1 MTCYFT
7 NLFSLHS
14 SCQLCWW
21 VKLVKLVNPGAASC
35 QSRPGGSLSM
45 WLGHPMWWTSRCL
58 GRFPWESR
66 TNKLKQKSRESRDLD
81 RRKFTNLPF
90 KNQTNHDIHVHL
102 DFQQLWHY
110 FILKKN
116 DVSLILRHL
125 KFKDTSMV
133 AVNGSLFLFSGV
145 LVDVCNDFLH
155 PALISPSGSFSRW
168 KSEEWQ
174 FPSWSWQR
182 KTWTWENQAKTK
194 HNKWSETGAD
204 YELREGKRWDYW
216 WNVACTWRCIP
227 DEAWKMGHHFL
238 TRISSWRKSMEG
250 SWFLPQT
257 GRSCPRKEES

>member
-1 MTCYFT
+1 MGETGETGESRCRFLPIST
-7 NLFSLHS
+7 RRIIVHVVGAPDVMNLKVSGEVPVGK
-14 SCQLCWW
+14 QDQQTQAKIPWI
-21 VKLVKLVNPGAASC
+21 K
-35 QSRPGGSLSM
+35 RPGPKKIYESTIQEPNKS
-45 WLGHPMWWTSRCL
+45 WHPCP
-58 GRFPWESR
+58 PWFS
-66 TNKLKQKSRESRDLD
+66 TIVTL
-81 RRKFTNLPF
+81 F
-90 KNQTNHDIHVHL
+90 
-102 DFQQLWHY
+102 Y
-110 FILKKN
+110 FKKN

-204 YELREGKRWDYW
+204 YELREEKRWDYW